1 MPYDP
6 NANYREEKPL
16 LKTLRVGVV
25 ISSFVIFFISC
36 FSKCFCTATF
46 CADSFQAL
54 LSGWLVVMS
63 GAGVAWLANPL
74 LLITWILLL
83 RNNKFALLLSIF
95 ATLLSLSFLGI
106 DEVPINEAG
115 GIEKIIKI
123 EIGYW
128 LWLFSCLIT
137 FIGSISLKI
146 LKFKY
151 E

>member
-1 MPYDP
+1 
-6 NANYREEKPL
+6 
-16 LKTLRVGVV
+16 
-25 ISSFVIFFISC
+25 
-36 FSKCFCTATF
+36 
-46 CADSFQAL
+46 
-54 LSGWLVVMS
+54 MS